1 MEETILTIDRLA
13 EKAKEFKSRIKN
25 QNLMNNSTIIS
36 K

>member
-13 EKAKEFKSRIKN
+13 EKTKEFKSCIKN
-25 QNLMNNSTIIS
+25 QNLINNSTIIL